1 MNFYQ
6 HVLTQVILVMAAGR
20 DLKKKRFISIFTHAK
35 LCNITIPKRGLV
47 VKFFFFSAAT
57 VFCKSLKN
65 VRYQFIIEVQ
75 KEVPFL
81 LEKLKD
87 LYPFSIF

>member
-1 MNFYQ
+1 MQNSA
-6 HVLTQVILVMAAGR
+6 ILQFQNEA
-20 DLKKKRFISIFTHAK
+20 LWW
-35 LCNITIPKRGLV
+35 N
-47 VKFFFFSAAT
+47 FFFFSAAT

-65 VRYQFIIEVQ
+65 VRYQFVIEVQ

-87 LYPFSIF
+87 LYPFSIFWIVRPRD